1 MKSVSLSFNPYYNL
15 ILMATHSE
23 VKQSCSHSP
32 GITLFDTKQITP
44 RCKVVAYEGAR
55 NDARQMLWT
64 DAKQCRNELTD
75 KKFTYRYHE
84 LPLVCEWQVPNT
96 TQCLWWVTGGCPW
109 ILSNPLVCG
118 KQVAFRYQ
126 AVLMGRCKV
135 GYHAVFPIGDQE
147 VLKYKVVLLIYCKQ
161 VALKLPSNPFG
172 R

>member
-55 NDARQMLWT
+55 NDARQMLRT

-75 KKFTYRYHE
+75 KKFTDTTNYHWY
-84 LPLVCEWQVPNT
+84 VNGKFQI
-96 TQCLWWVTGGCPW
+96 QRSASGG
-109 ILSNPLVCG
+109 
-118 KQVAFRYQ
+118 
-126 AVLMGRCKV
+126 
-135 GYHAVFPIGDQE
+135 
-147 VLKYKVVLLIYCKQ
+147 
-161 VALKLPSNPFG
+161 
-172 R
+172 